1 MRRGSREGTK
11 GAGGRE
17 GRLCRRRW
25 EMGDG
30 GELLANAGTGGVT
43 RSGDGYL
50 LGLDLVCGR
59 WGFGGQGCFDW
70 EGVVV

>member
-1 MRRGSREGTK
+1 
-11 GAGGRE
+11 
-17 GRLCRRRW
+17 
-25 EMGDG
+25 MGDG

-59 WGFGGQGCFDW
+59 WGFGWQGCFDW